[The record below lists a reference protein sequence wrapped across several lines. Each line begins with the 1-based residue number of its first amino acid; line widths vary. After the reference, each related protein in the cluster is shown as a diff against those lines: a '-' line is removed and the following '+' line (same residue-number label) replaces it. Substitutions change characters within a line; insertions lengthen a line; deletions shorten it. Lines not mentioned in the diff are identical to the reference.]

1 MKWLILLILFGGLIA
16 IIAMRYRRQL
26 QTALY
31 VWRMFKK
38 MRQMNKTEER
48 QIEKKETANDVQ
60 LIRCAKCGTW
70 IPQKNALKLRSKT
83 FFCSANCMEKAVEVN

>member
-1 MKWLILLILFGGLIA
+1 MKWVIILILFAGLTTIMA
-16 IIAMRYRRQL
+16 LRYRRQL

-31 VWRMFKK
+31 VWRMLKK
-38 MRQMNKTEER
+38 MRRMNDTKEK
-48 QIEKKETANDVQ
+48 QIEKKETTGDVQ

>member
-1 MKWLILLILFGGLIA
+1 MAL
-16 IIAMRYRRQL
+16 RYRRQL

-38 MRQMNKTEER
+38 MRRMNDTKEK
-48 QIEKKETANDVQ
+48 QIEKKETTGDVQ

>member
-1 MKWLILLILFGGLIA
+1 MKWVIILILFAGLTTIMA
-16 IIAMRYRRQL
+16 LRYRRQL

-38 MRQMNKTEER
+38 MRRMNDTKEK
-48 QIEKKETANDVQ
+48 QIEKKETTGDVQ